1 MSVQPVMVD
10 LTRTFSSITSSPYS
24 LGQLFVAADGSQ
36 YQFCKGGATIAQY
49 EYVTI
54 SKDNNFTA
62 GACQTTSVA
71 SGAVINGGCVQVSGG
86 LTSSLYGWVFI
97 GFGRHTGLYA
107 ASCVQDVKIFPTA
120 TQGVLDDSA
129 ANSCASGVSLIT
141 TITGASSALAW
152 AAGRI
157 FFDGRTA

>member
-1 MSVQPVMVD
+1 MSIQPVMVD
-10 LTRTFSSITSSPYS
+10 LTRTFSSIVSSPYS
-24 LGQLFVAADGSQ
+24 LGQLFKAADGAE

-54 SKDNNFTA
+54 SKDGNYTA

-71 SGAVINGGCVQVSGG
+71 SASVINGGCVQVSGG
-86 LTSSLYGWVFI
+86 LTSSLYGWVFT
-97 GFGRHTGLYA
+97 GFGRHTGLFA
-107 ASCVQDVKIFPTA
+107 LNCAQDAKLFPTA

-129 ANSCASGVSLIT
+129 ANSCAAGVSLIT
-141 TITGASSALAW
+141 TITAATSALAW

-157 FFDGRTA
+157 VFDGRTA